1 MNTREHELDTLF
13 IYLIVN
19 FINHNMNASIKV
31 AILMIFDEY
40 SKYLLIPTI
49 KKNPRLPEKPFKTL
63 FQPHWWLQNHVPLQ

>member
-13 IYLIVN
+13 IYLIIN

-49 KKNPRLPEKPFKTL
+49 KKKSQTSGKAI
-63 FQPHWWLQNHVPLQ
+63 